1 VACQW
6 LGNGNNL
13 GVTATNLGVAT
24 TNHYFCD
31 EGSFMANILVVEDS
45 AVDRVLLESIL
56 AKNSQWQIEF
66 ACDGVEA
73 MEWLQDRS
81 NALPDVIITDMQM
94 PRMDGLSLV
103 RKVRQQMSQIPV
115 IVITSKGSE
124 EYAMKALRLG
134 ATSYSPKRMLRSDL
148 RRTVE
153 QIIHMARYMR
163 YTHDTEK
170 LPAPKSVAFVL
181 ENESSLIG
189 PAIEHMQ
196 GNLPDWSDRDR
207 WQFAIAIDEALVNAM
222 HHGNLEVDS
231 ELRDSENE
239 QGYYDTIRDRKQLP
253 PFCHR
258 RVRVEAEF
266 SDQHICVQITDEGKG
281 FDVSSIADPCSGAN
295 LHCVSG
301 RGLFLIRSFM
311 DQVSHNQTGN
321 QITMTK
327 IRKI

>member
-1 VACQW
+1 
-6 LGNGNNL
+6 
-13 GVTATNLGVAT
+13 
-24 TNHYFCD
+24 
-31 EGSFMANILVVEDS
+31 MAKILVVEDS
-45 AVDRVLLESIL
+45 AIDRALVGSIL
-56 AKNSQWQIEF
+56 AEDPQWQIEF

-73 MEWLQDRS
+73 VEWLQDHPG
-81 NALPDVIITDMQM
+81 ALPDVIITDMQM

-103 RKVRQQMSQIPV
+103 RKVRQQMSQVPV
-115 IVITSKGSE
+115 VVITSEGSE
-124 EYAMKALRLG
+124 ECAMEALRMG
-134 ATSYSPKRMLRSDL
+134 ATSYSPKRMLHSDL
-148 RRTVE
+148 RRTVG
-153 QIIHMARYMR
+153 QIIHMASYMR
-163 YTHDTEK
+163 YTHDTKK

-181 ENESSLIG
+181 ENEPSMIG

-207 WQFAIAIDEALVNAM
+207 WQFAMAIDEALVNAM

-231 ELRDSENE
+231 ELRESENE
-239 QGYYDTIRDRKQLP
+239 QNYYDAIRDRKQTS

-266 SDQHICVQITDEGKG
+266 SDRHICVQITDEGKG
-281 FDVSSIADPCSGAN
+281 FDVNRVSDPTSETN

-311 DQVSHNQTGN
+311 DQVSHNQVGN